1 MDPERLRA
9 ALASTSPTSNHD
21 SEEESESPR
30 VAEVQLHL
38 EAEDGKLFLYLPA
51 PSETILEWP
60 DLLKEIQKQL
70 KEGQRFWPPN
80 TLVELVTGDRL
91 LDHRQLQQIVTA
103 LTDVKLHLTRIHTK
117 RRQTAVAAATSG
129 YSIEQQAQ
137 ILPMAQSTIAQFTL
151 DAEKKDA
158 APLYLQ
164 TTLRSGAEIRHPG
177 TVVIM
182 GDLNPGS
189 SVVADGDILVW
200 GRLRGITHAGAS
212 GNEKSQIMALQMEPT
227 QLRIAD
233 WVARAPEATP
243 NQFYPEVA
251 YIADDGIQITRA
263 ADFSKNMIQP

>member
-9 ALASTSPTSNHD
+9 ALSSTSPASREPE
-21 SEEESESPR
+21 SEPESPR

-38 EAEDGKLFLYLPA
+38 EAEDGKLLLYLPA
-51 PSETILEWP
+51 PSETTLEWA
-60 DLLKEIQKQL
+60 DLLKEVQKQL
-70 KEGQRFWPPN
+70 EVGQRFWPPN

-91 LDHRQLQQIVTA
+91 LDHRQLQQMASA
-103 LTDVKLHLTRIHTK
+103 LSTVKLHLTRLHTK

-137 ILPMAQSTIAQFTL
+137 ILPMAQSTIAQFKL
-151 DAEKKDA
+151 DAEEKDA

-233 WVARAPEATP
+233 WVARAPESP
-243 NQFYPEVA
+243 PDQFYPEVA
-251 YIADDGIQITRA
+251 YIADDGIQIARA
-263 ADFSKNMIQP
+263 ADLSKKMI

>member
-1 MDPERLRA
+1 MDPKRFRA
-9 ALASTSPTSNHD
+9 ALTSSSPVSNE
-21 SEEESESPR
+21 SEPEPESPR

-38 EAEDGKLFLYLPA
+38 EAEDGKLLLYLPT
-51 PSETILEWP
+51 PSETRLEWV
-60 DLLKEIQKQL
+60 DLLQEVQKQL
-70 KEGQRFWPPN
+70 ESGQRLWPPN

-91 LDHRQLQQIVTA
+91 LDHRQLQQIVNA
-103 LTDVKLHLTRIHTK
+103 LTTVKLHLTRLHTK

-137 ILPMAQSTIAQFTL
+137 ILPMAQSTIAQFKL
-151 DAEKKDA
+151 DAEEKDA

-177 TVVIM
+177 TVVIQ

-212 GNEKSQIMALQMEPT
+212 GNAKSQIMALQMEPT

-233 WVARAPEATP
+233 WVARAPESLP
-243 NQFYPEVA
+243 DQFYPEVA
-251 YIADDGIQITRA
+251 YIATDGIQIAPA

>member
-1 MDPERLRA
+1 MEPERLRA
-9 ALASTSPTSNHD
+9 SLAATSPPN
-21 SEEESESPR
+21 SESESEQESPR
-30 VAEVQLHL
+30 VAEVQLHM
-38 EAEDGKLFLYLPA
+38 EAEDGKLLLYLPA
-51 PSETILEWP
+51 PSETTLEWA
-60 DLLKEIQKQL
+60 DLLKEVKKQL
-70 KEGQRFWPPN
+70 EAGERFWPPN

-91 LDHRQLQQIVTA
+91 LDHRQLQLIVNA
-103 LTDVKLHLTRIHTK
+103 LSAAKLHLTRIHTK

-129 YSIEQQAQ
+129 YSIEQQAH

-151 DAEKKDA
+151 DNEKKDS

-189 SVVADGDILVW
+189 SIVADGDILVW

-212 GNEKSQIMALQMEPT
+212 GNEQSQIMALQMEPT

-233 WVARAPEATP
+233 WVARAPESP
-243 NQFYPEVA
+243 PDQFYPEVA
-251 YIADDGIQITRA
+251 YIASDGIQIARA

>member
-9 ALASTSPTSNHD
+9 TLATTTPTT
-21 SEEESESPR
+21 EGEAESESPR
-30 VAEVQLHL
+30 VAEVQIHL

-51 PSETILEWP
+51 TSETTLAWA
-60 DLLKEIQKQL
+60 DLLQELQTQL
-70 KEGQRFWPPN
+70 EAGQRFWPPN
-80 TLVELVTGDRL
+80 THVELVTGDRL
-91 LDHRQLQQIVTA
+91 LDHRQLQRIVTA
-103 LTDVKLHLTRIHTK
+103 LSTVQLHLTRIHTK

-137 ILPMAQSTIAQFTL
+137 ILPMAQSTIAQL
-151 DAEKKDA
+151 ALGADEKEA

-164 TTLRSGAEIRHPG
+164 ATLRSGAEIRHPG

-212 GNEKSQIMALQMEPT
+212 GNEQSRIMALQMEPT

-233 WVARAPEATP
+233 WVARAPESAP
-243 NQFYPEVA
+243 DHFYPEVA

-263 ADFSKNMIQP
+263 SDFSKNVIQS

>member
-9 ALASTSPTSNHD
+9 TLASTTPTTDSD
-21 SEEESESPR
+21 SEAESPR

-38 EAEDGKLFLYLPA
+38 EAKDGKLFLYVPT
-51 PSETILEWP
+51 PDETTLEWV
-60 DLLKEIQKQL
+60 DLLKELQKQL
-70 KEGQRFWPPN
+70 EAGQRFWPPN

-91 LDHRQLQQIVTA
+91 LDHRQLQMIVNA
-103 LTDVKLHLTRIHTK
+103 LSTVKLHLTRIHTK

-151 DAEKKDA
+151 DAESKEA

-177 TVVIM
+177 TVVIL

-212 GNEKSQIMALQMEPT
+212 GNQQSQIMALQMEPT
-227 QLRIAD
+227 QLRIAN
-233 WVARAPEATP
+233 WVARAPESAP
-243 NQFYPEVA
+243 DQFYPEVA
-251 YIADDGIQITRA
+251 YIANDGIQITRA